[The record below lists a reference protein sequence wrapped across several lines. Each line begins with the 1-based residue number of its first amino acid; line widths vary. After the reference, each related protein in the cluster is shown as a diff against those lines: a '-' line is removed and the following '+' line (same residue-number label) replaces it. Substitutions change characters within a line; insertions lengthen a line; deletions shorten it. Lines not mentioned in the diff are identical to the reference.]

1 MLRAQPRRGG
11 AGKGAPTGI
20 RRVRR
25 RLPIKLAG
33 GVLVVAGLVA
43 CNSAE
48 ADPEPEPTT
57 PALPET
63 TEADSQPDPVDPDD
77 EAEAE
82 SDELDENPQGPQEY
96 EHPVPAAE
104 IDDDGQAG
112 AEAAAV
118 YFVELYSYIYAT
130 GDFETWD
137 EITTEDCNFCAG
149 VRERLED
156 HYAQGGYALAAPPV
170 FESVTVHVQEAE
182 VGDFSV
188 EVIFLS
194 PEVTWVAA
202 DGEVVEDFPE
212 VSTRIWVL
220 VDHREGEWV
229 IRGVTGE
236 ELE

>member
-1 MLRAQPRRGG
+1 M
-11 AGKGAPTGI
+11 
-20 RRVRR
+20 
-25 RLPIKLAG
+25 LAG

-118 YFVELYSYIYAT
+118 YFVELYFYVYAT
-130 GDFETWD
+130 GDFEAWD
-137 EITTEDCNFCAG
+137 ELSAKACGFCEV
-149 VRERLED
+149 VRTDTAEIHGD
-156 HYAQGGYALAAPPV
+156 GGYAVARPPEIRGAEAQLDPARSGAYVVEVEFLDTEKQTFDGAGGMTGDYPAADTHAWV
-170 FESVTVHVQEAE
+170 LVERDAESWSVLGVEAE
-182 VGDFSV
+182 VS
-188 EVIFLS
+188 E
-194 PEVTWVAA
+194 
-202 DGEVVEDFPE
+202 
-212 VSTRIWVL
+212 
-220 VDHREGEWV
+220 
-229 IRGVTGE
+229 
-236 ELE
+236 